1 LLLAPDK
8 SGEEDGFLQPR
19 EISQLPIAAKLVV
32 LSACN
37 TGMGPSFGQE
47 GIANL
52 ARAFLIAGASSVV
65 TTLWSVSDTGSKEL
79 MMEFYRN
86 LHAGQDV
93 AAALWNAK
101 QMLLKRFG
109 PSILPTVA
117 AFQVVGNAGV
127 VIVPIPNS
135 TAKGA
140 QP

>member
-1 LLLAPDK
+1 LLLAADE

-37 TGMGPSFGQE
+37 TGAGPSFGQE

-52 ARAFLIAGASSVV
+52 ARAFLIAGASSVL
-65 TTLWSVSDTGSKEL
+65 TTLWSVGDTGSSEL
-79 MMEFYRN
+79 MTEFYRN

-93 AAALWNAK
+93 ATALWSAK
-101 QMLLKRFG
+101 QTLLRRFG

-117 AFQVVGNAGV
+117 AFQVVGNGSV
-127 VIVPIPNS
+127 VIQPAKNPA
-135 TAKGA
+135 AKGGK
-140 QP
+140 Q